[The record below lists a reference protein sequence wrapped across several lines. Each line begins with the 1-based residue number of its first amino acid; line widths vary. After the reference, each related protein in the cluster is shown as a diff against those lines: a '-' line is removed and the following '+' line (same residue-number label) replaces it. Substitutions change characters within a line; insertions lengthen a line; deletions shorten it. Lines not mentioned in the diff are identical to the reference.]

1 MIYFL
6 NSNLMQ
12 IIKGCLY
19 FSGDMIL
26 RPHYSGQFSMV
37 DCEEYL
43 TKEELKD
50 RYDKEHVKEFM
61 EEWICITYRGTKYYQ
76 AEWWLHH
83 TDDFELLSDI
93 GDVQY
98 FDYETNFDE

>member
-1 MIYFL
+1 
-6 NSNLMQ
+6 MQ

-61 EEWICITYRGTKYYQ
+61 EE
-76 AEWWLHH
+76 
-83 TDDFELLSDI
+83 
-93 GDVQY
+93 
-98 FDYETNFDE
+98 